1 VVARIPSCAAFGSV
15 VGTTICP
22 NNCVSGCPG
31 PCHTVSW
38 PRPDTPFDQGK
49 RDDTGLDRTGR
60 DSTRLSD
67 NAEVGSS
74 ILPSPTK
81 KDLVR
86 VVVDQGTSDTS
97 RVWASRVP
105 GAAHVAEKLVAAFA
119 DRCLPPTTS
128 GAGSVTIPHVRTTPS
143 S

>member
-1 VVARIPSCAAFGSV
+1 VVDRIPSCAVSASV
-15 VGTTICP
+15 VGTIIRA
-22 NNCVSGCPG
+22 NNCVPGCPG

-49 RDDTGLDRTGR
+49 KDDTGLHRTGR
-60 DSTRLSD
+60 DSPGLSD

-97 RVWASRVP
+97 RVWVSRVP

-128 GAGSVTIPHVRTTPS
+128 GAGSATIPHVRATPS